1 MIDDETDT
9 LGNQFRYE
17 TDGSS
22 FSIRAA
28 GEDELFDTEDDIVV
42 GPFSE
47 AQEAI
52 DLWEQEG
59 GQFDFDD
66 FDDFEDELEDIE
78 IE

>member
-1 MIDDETDT
+1 MIEDETDMF
-9 LGNQFRYE
+9 GNELRYE
-17 TDGSS
+17 TDGSR

-28 GEDELFDTEDDIVV
+28 GEDQLFDTEDDIVV

-52 DLWEQEG
+52 DLWEEG
-59 GQFDFDD
+59 LQFDFDD
-66 FDDFEDELEDIE
+66 FDDFEDELEEIE

>member
-1 MIDDETDT
+1 MIESETDT
-9 LGNQFRYE
+9 FGNELRYE

-28 GEDELFDTEDDIVV
+28 GEDQSFDTEDDIVV

-59 GQFDFDD
+59 IQFDFDD
-66 FDDFEDELEDIE
+66 FDDFEDELENIE